1 MDEIIEALLLLNYKR
16 ILPKLAKP
24 RVGKKCK
31 YFVVYKNITYFK
43 SKDVRKI

>member
-31 YFVVYKNITYFK
+31 YFIVYKNMTHFI
-43 SKDVRKI
+43 SKNIKKI